1 MNLQFMS
8 SYLGLLATSIM
19 KEAFSRALYKVSLYP
34 YCLNTH
40 NNVPY
45 SYEFAVYVV
54 IFGALR
60 NISVMKQAFS
70 KRFIKCQLVSLLI
83 SRLSYS
89 MNTVYLS
96 EACTN
101 VTLASASSLNI
112 GRFFGVT
119 HCRSIP
125 HRL

>member
-1 MNLQFMS
+1 
-8 SYLGLLATSIM
+8 M
-19 KEAFSRALYKVSLYP
+19 KQSFSRALYKVSLYHF
-34 YCLNTH
+34 CLNTH
-40 NNVPY
+40 NKVPY
-45 SYEFAVYVV
+45 SYEFSVYVV

-60 NISVMKQAFS
+60 DISVMKQAFS
-70 KRFIKCQLVSLLI
+70 KRFTKWQLLSLLI

-96 EACTN
+96 EAFTN

-112 GRFFGVT
+112 GRFLGVT
-119 HCRSIP
+119 ECRNIP